1 MGKDAMFAEAWAILR
16 HITVLDVLDILLVAF
31 MIYYIILLIR
41 DTKAYQAATGLALIG
56 VLYLLTVWGR
66 LGVSN
71 RIIRS
76 FINYVIIAI
85 IILFQV
91 EIRRFLTEIGSR
103 TFRRPFALR
112 SLQEKIGDLFQAI
125 EFLSQKKIGA
135 LIAIEKEISL
145 STYADRG
152 AEIDAVLSKNLLVSI
167 FYPHSPLHDG
177 AVIIKGDTI
186 VSAACLLPLPPAHR
200 LKSPLQTRTRHLAA
214 IGLSEETDAAV
225 IVISEETGTVS
236 LAIKGQLERFEDRD
250 AMEKRLL
257 SYLKDR

>member
-1 MGKDAMFAEAWAILR
+1 MFADIWTIFR
-16 HITVLDVLDILLVAF
+16 QITVLDVLDILLIAF
-31 MIYYIILLIR
+31 MIYYVIVLIR
-41 DTKAYQAATGLALIG
+41 DTKAYQAAVGLAFIG
-56 VLYLLTVWGR
+56 ALYLLTVWGR

-85 IILFQV
+85 IVLFQG

-103 TFRRPFALR
+103 TFRKPLALR
-112 SLQEKIGDLFQAI
+112 SFQEKIEDLFQAI
-125 EFLSQKKIGA
+125 DFLSQKKIGA

-152 AEIDAVLSKNLLVSI
+152 VEVDAVLSKDLLVSI
-167 FYPHSPLHDG
+167 FFPHSPLHDG
-177 AVIIKGDTI
+177 AVIVKGDKI
-186 VSAACLLPLPPAHR
+186 VAAACLLPLPAAHR
-200 LKSPLQTRTRHLAA
+200 LRSPFQTRTRHLAA

-236 LAIKGQLERFEDRD
+236 LAIKGQLERFEDKD

-257 SYLKDR
+257 AYLKDR

>member
-1 MGKDAMFAEAWAILR
+1 MLAEVWTILR
-16 HITVLDVLDILLVAF
+16 QITVLDIFDILLIAV
-31 MIYYIILLIR
+31 MLYYVLLIIR
-41 DTKAYQAATGLALIG
+41 DTRAYQAAVGLGLIG
-56 VLYLLTVWGR
+56 ALYLVTVWGR

-76 FINYVIIAI
+76 FINYLIIAI
-85 IILFQV
+85 IVLFQG

-103 TFRRPFALR
+103 TFRKPFALR
-112 SLQEKIGDLFQAI
+112 SFREKIDDLLLAVD
-125 EFLSQKKIGA
+125 FLSQKKIGA

-145 STYADRG
+145 STYAARG
-152 AEIDAVLSKNLLVSI
+152 AEVDAVLSKNLLVSI
-167 FYPHSPLHDG
+167 FFPHSPLHDG

-186 VSAACLLPLPPAHR
+186 VAAACLLPLPAAHR
-200 LKSPLQTRTRHLAA
+200 LKSPFQTRTRHLAA

-236 LAIKGQLERFEDRD
+236 LAIKGQLERFHDKD

-257 SYLKDR
+257 GYLRDK

>member
-1 MGKDAMFAEAWAILR
+1 MFADIWTILR
-16 HITVLDVLDILLVAF
+16 QVTVLDVFDILLIAF
-31 MIYYIILLIR
+31 MIYYVILLIK
-41 DTKAYQAATGLALIG
+41 DTKAYQAAVGLALIG
-56 VLYLLTVWGR
+56 ALYLLTVWGR

-85 IILFQV
+85 IVLFQG

-103 TFRRPFALR
+103 TFRKPFALR
-112 SLQEKIGDLFQAI
+112 SFQEKIDDLFLAI
-125 EFLSQKKIGA
+125 DFLSQKKIGA

-152 AEIDAVLSKNLLVSI
+152 AEIDAILSKNLIVAI
-167 FYPHSPLHDG
+167 FFPHSPLHDG
-177 AVIIKGDTI
+177 AVVIKGDKI
-186 VSAACLLPLPPAHR
+186 VAAGCLLPLPAAHR
-200 LKSPLQTRTRHLAA
+200 LKSPFQTRTRHLAA
-214 IGLSEETDAAV
+214 IGLSEETDAPV

-236 LAIKGQLERFEDRD
+236 LAIKGQLERYDDKD

-257 SYLKDR
+257 AYLRDQ